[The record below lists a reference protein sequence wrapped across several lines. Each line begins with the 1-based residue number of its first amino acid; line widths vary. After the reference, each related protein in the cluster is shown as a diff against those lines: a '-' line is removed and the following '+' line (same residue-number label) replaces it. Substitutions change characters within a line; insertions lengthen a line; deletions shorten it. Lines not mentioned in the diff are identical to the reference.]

1 MQTGAIT
8 SYVDVAQV
16 ALYAF
21 WLFFAGL
28 IWYLRQEDKREGYP
42 LENDRSDRV
51 LVQGLPPIPRP
62 KSLKLAHEGSIIPH
76 REERNLDGLL
86 IPAASWPGA
95 PMQPLGDPMQDG
107 VGPASYALRA
117 DVPDVTFDEQLPKIV
132 PLRAAG
138 GYYLAAQDPDP
149 RGYQV
154 VTADG
159 RIAGTVVDCWVDRSE
174 TVVRYL
180 EAEAEGASGMRRI
193 VFPMALSRIDPGRR
207 IVKVASVL
215 SYQFVGAPMLKDADT
230 ITLREEDRICGYFA
244 GGHLYAT
251 PQRLGPLV

>member
-8 SYVDVAQV
+8 SYIDVAQV

-28 IWYLRQEDKREGYP
+28 ILYLRQEDKREGYP
-42 LENDRSDRV
+42 LENERSPHV
-51 LVQGLPPIPRP
+51 QVQGFPPIPAP
-62 KSLKLAHEGSIIPH
+62 KALKLAHEGHRIP
-76 REERNLDGLL
+76 RPQERNLDGIL
-86 IPAASWPGA
+86 IPTAPWPGA

-117 DVPDVTFDEQLPKIV
+117 EVPDVTFDEQLPKIV
-132 PLRAAG
+132 PLRAAT

-159 RIAGTVVDCWVDRSE
+159 RIAGTVMDCWVDRSE

-180 EAEAEGASGMRRI
+180 EADAEGSSGARRV
-193 VFPMALSRIDPGRR
+193 VFPMALARVDAKRR
-207 IVKVASVL
+207 IVKVVSVL
-215 SYQFVGAPMLKDADT
+215 ANQFVEAPMLKDADT
-230 ITLREEDRICGYFA
+230 ITLREEDRISGYFA
-244 GGHLYAT
+244 GGHMYAT
-251 PQRLGPLV
+251 PQRLGPLI

>member
-42 LENDRSDRV
+42 LESDRSPYV
-51 LVQGLPPIPRP
+51 TVEGLPPIPP
-62 KSLKLAHEGSIIPH
+62 AKAMKLSHGGTVIPH

-86 IPAASWPGA
+86 IPTAPWPGA
-95 PMQPLGDPMQDG
+95 PMQPLGDPMKDG

-117 DVPDVTFDEQLPKIV
+117 DVPDLTFDEQLPKIV
-132 PLRAAG
+132 PLRAAE

-180 EAEAEGASGMRRI
+180 EADAEGSAGARRVI
-193 VFPMALSRIDPGRR
+193 FPMALARIDAKHR
-207 IVKVASVL
+207 IVKVVSVL
-215 SYQFVGAPMLKDADT
+215 ANQFVEAPMLKDADT
-230 ITLREEDRICGYFA
+230 ITIREEDRISGYFA
-244 GGHLYAT
+244 GGHMYAT
-251 PQRLGPLV
+251 PQRLGPLI